1 VSAALEGFLPNLA
14 PTGYAV
20 TSSADKVYNC
30 IAWAAG
36 VTDEWWWPDP
46 MGVSPWPPGVR
57 REETITA
64 FLDAFQSL
72 GYVLCTNETLEQ
84 GFEKVALYAWAGAPK
99 HAARQLPNGRWTSKL
114 GELEDVEHVLAG
126 LVGTWYGDVVQILK
140 RPLRPLDVPGE
151 AGLENPGQTPRPNL
165 VE

>member
-1 VSAALEGFLPNLA
+1 VTAALERFFPNLA

-20 TSSADKVYNC
+20 TSSADKAYNC

-36 VTDEWWWPDP
+36 VADEWWWPDP
-46 MGVSPWPPGVR
+46 LGVSPWPPGVR
-57 REETITA
+57 REETIAA
-64 FLDAFQSL
+64 FLEAYQSL
-72 GYVLCTNETLEQ
+72 GFVLCADGALEQ
-84 GFEKVALYAWAGAPK
+84 GFEKVALYAQAGAPK

-114 GELEDVEHVLAG
+114 GELEDVEHVLDG

-140 RPLRPLDVPGE
+140 RPLPAPGRGGRGQ
-151 AGLENPGQTPRPNL
+151 AENPGQTPRLDL